1 MKLEGGAGEAGTLLK
16 ALEGPAEGF
25 PLNSE
30 YTGFQKGG
38 DVLLFKQQNRISCKS
53 PTCNAGER
61 YTGIKLNLRDRVL
74 GKVVKDSF
82 IALPGKGGHVGLMP

>member
-1 MKLEGGAGEAGTLLK
+1 MKLESRACEAGRLLK
-16 ALEGPAEGF
+16 GLEGPAEGF

-38 DVLLFKQQNRISCKS
+38 DVLLFKQQNRISCES

-61 YTGIKLNLRDRVL
+61 ENSCGAGGPWPRGN
-74 GKVVKDSF
+74 
-82 IALPGKGGHVGLMP
+82 PGSRA

>member
-61 YTGIKLNLRDRVL
+61 KNSCGAGGPWPRGT
-74 GKVVKDSF
+74 
-82 IALPGKGGHVGLMP
+82 PGNRA